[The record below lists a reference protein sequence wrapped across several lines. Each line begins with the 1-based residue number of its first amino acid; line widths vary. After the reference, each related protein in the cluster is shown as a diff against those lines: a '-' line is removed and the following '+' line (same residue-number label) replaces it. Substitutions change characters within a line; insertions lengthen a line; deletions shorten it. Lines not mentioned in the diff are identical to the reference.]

1 MVTNQR
7 RATVTAGVI
16 TVTLMMVAGCDQKQA
31 PAPVTDPGVTAPSA
45 PPRTESAAPSTS
57 VGTAID
63 DTAITAK
70 VKSAFVADPEV
81 KSLDVTVETRK
92 GEVQLSGFV
101 DNQAQV
107 DRAVDIARRTQGV
120 TDVQNKLALKT
131 PGTVGSAVDDTLITA
146 KVKTA
151 LVRDDTVK
159 ALDISVR
166 TNKGEV
172 QLSGYVENET
182 QLSRAT
188 EVARTVEGV
197 KTVDNKMSL
206 KR

>member
-1 MVTNQR
+1 MVTNRR

-16 TVTLMMVAGCDQKQA
+16 TVMLMMVAGCDQKQA
-31 PAPVTDPGVTAPSA
+31 PAPVTDPGVTAPSV
-45 PPRTESAAPSTS
+45 PRTESAAPSTS
-57 VGTAID
+57 VGTTID

-81 KSLDVTVETRK
+81 KSLDITVETRK
-92 GEVQLSGFV
+92 SEVQLSGFV

-120 TDVQNKLALKT
+120 SDVQNKLALKT
-131 PGTVGSAVDDTLITA
+131 PGTVGSAVDDTIITA

-182 QLSRAT
+182 QVSRAT

>member
-1 MVTNQR
+1 MVTNRR

-16 TVTLMMVAGCDQKQA
+16 TVMLSMVAGCDQKQT
-31 PAPVTDPGVTAPSA
+31 PAPVTDPGVTVPSV
-45 PPRTESAAPSTS
+45 PRTESAAPSTS
-57 VGTAID
+57 LGTTID

-81 KSLDVTVETRK
+81 KSLDITVETRK

-131 PGTVGSAVDDTLITA
+131 PGTVGSAVDDTIITA

-182 QLSRAT
+182 QVSRAT